1 LRWLTDL
8 SMFYW
13 NDSDRSYA
21 LVTRIDNDTGREA
34 LLAPAKAVHRQ
45 LSQ

>member
-1 LRWLTDL
+1 MR
-8 SMFYW
+8 
-13 NDSDRSYA
+13 

-34 LLAPAKAVHRQ
+34 LLAAAKAVHRQ